1 MGFRGR
7 QRGTLLTGQGDP
19 SRQRRDMSIE
29 IRMPKPPHSSG
40 VLCKDASVGQKCA
53 SLRGCPDPKLVE
65 KRKNAE
71 KRNVQL
77 T

>member
-1 MGFRGR
+1 
-7 QRGTLLTGQGDP
+7 
-19 SRQRRDMSIE
+19 MSID
-29 IRMPKPPHSSG
+29 IGMPKPRHSSG
-40 VLCKDASVGQKCA
+40 VLCKGAGVGQKSA